1 MFSSGLRLDMDIES
15 IIKEGFDAMNK
26 HDPDASVSLYAPD
39 ALHLHPFPEPSRG
52 KEAIKKENKEFF
64 EAFPDLQVKISTIIS
79 SGDRAAVEFEM
90 KGTNTG
96 PLVTPDG
103 NSIPA
108 TNKRMEM
115 NGSAFFKANAEGLIS
130 EEHFYF
136 DTASLMGQLGIKP
149 PE

>member
-1 MFSSGLRLDMDIES
+1 R
-15 IIKEGFDAMNK
+15 EGFNAMNK
-26 HDPDASVSLYAPD
+26 HDLDASVSLYAPD

-52 KEAIKKENKEFF
+52 KEAIKKENKDFF
-64 EAFPDLQVKISTIIS
+64 EAFPDLQLNLSGIIS
-79 SGDRAAVEFEM
+79 SGNQAAAEFEM

-103 NSIPA
+103 NTLPA
-108 TNKRMEM
+108 TNKRVEM
-115 NGSAFFKANAEGLIS
+115 NGSAFFRSNDEGLIV

-136 DTASLMGQLGIKP
+136 DTATFMGQLGIKP

>member
-1 MFSSGLRLDMDIES
+1 MDIET
-15 IIKEGFDAMNK
+15 IVREGFNAMNR
-26 HDPDASVSLYAPD
+26 HDLDASVSQYAPD

-52 KEAIKKENKEFF
+52 KEAIKKENKDFF
-64 EAFPDLQVKISTIIS
+64 EAFPDLKLEISGIIS
-79 SGDRAAVEFEM
+79 KGDQAAVEFAL

-103 NSIPA
+103 NSLPA
-108 TNKRMEM
+108 TNKRVEM
-115 NGSAFFKANAEGLIS
+115 NASAFFKVNAEGLIM

-136 DTASLMGQLGIKP
+136 DTATFMGQLGIKP